1 MQNEHNSARAR
12 TQNAKNLINILSP
25 ATEEIPM
32 SAQEEQPQNNRR
44 HARILVSKLG
54 LDGHDRGALVI
65 CRALRDA
72 GFEVIYSGLFCTPE
86 QVAKIAVDEDV
97 DVVAMSLLN
106 GAHLT
111 IFPKVARLLRESRM
125 ENILIIGGG
134 IIPERDK
141 KALEEQGITGN
152 FGPGTSLS
160 TIIDHINRNLRK
172 AS

>member
-1 MQNEHNSARAR
+1 
-12 TQNAKNLINILSP
+12 
-25 ATEEIPM
+25 M
-32 SAQEEQPQNNRR
+32 SAQEVQPDKIQSPIRV
-44 HARILVSKLG
+44 LVSKLG

-111 IFPKVARLLRESRM
+111 IFPKVAKLLKERGV
-125 ENILIIGGG
+125 NDVLIVGGG
-134 IIPERDK
+134 IIPEKDK
-141 KALEEQGITGN
+141 RILEEQGITGN
-152 FGPGTSLS
+152 FGPGTPLS
-160 TIIDHINRNLRK
+160 SIIDHINRNVRK
-172 AS
+172 PNTGKLTTSL

>member
-1 MQNEHNSARAR
+1 
-12 TQNAKNLINILSP
+12 
-25 ATEEIPM
+25 M
-32 SAQEEQPQNNRR
+32 SAQQAKPDKIQSPI
-44 HARILVSKLG
+44 RILVSKLG

-111 IFPKVARLLRESRM
+111 IFPKVARLLKERGV
-125 ENILIIGGG
+125 NDILIVGGG
-134 IIPERDK
+134 IIPENDK
-141 KALEEQGITGN
+141 RILEEQGITGN
-152 FGPGTSLS
+152 FGPGTQLS
-160 TIIDHINRNLRK
+160 SIIDHINRNVRK
-172 AS
+172 PNTTN

>member
-1 MQNEHNSARAR
+1 
-12 TQNAKNLINILSP
+12 
-25 ATEEIPM
+25 M
-32 SAQEEQPQNNRR
+32 SAQQVQPDEVQSPIRV
-44 HARILVSKLG
+44 LVSKLG

-111 IFPKVARLLRESRM
+111 IFPKVARLLKDRGV
-125 ENILIIGGG
+125 NDILIVGGG
-134 IIPERDK
+134 IIPENDK
-141 KALEEQGITGN
+141 RILEEQGITGN
-152 FGPGTSLS
+152 FGPGTQLS
-160 TIIDHINRNLRK
+160 SIIDHINRNVRK
-172 AS
+172 PNTT

>member
-1 MQNEHNSARAR
+1 
-12 TQNAKNLINILSP
+12 
-25 ATEEIPM
+25 M
-32 SAQEEQPQNNRR
+32 SAQQAKPDKIQSPI
-44 HARILVSKLG
+44 RILVSKLG

-111 IFPKVARLLRESRM
+111 IFPKVARLLKERGV
-125 ENILIIGGG
+125 NDILIVGGG
-134 IIPERDK
+134 IIPENDK
-141 KALEEQGITGN
+141 RILEEQGITGN
-152 FGPGTSLS
+152 FGPGTQLS
-160 TIIDHINRNLRK
+160 SIIDHINRNVRK
-172 AS
+172 PNTTS

>member
-1 MQNEHNSARAR
+1 
-12 TQNAKNLINILSP
+12 
-25 ATEEIPM
+25 M
-32 SAQEEQPQNNRR
+32 SAQEVQRDNVQSPIRV
-44 HARILVSKLG
+44 LVSKLG

-111 IFPKVARLLRESRM
+111 IFPKVARLLKERGV
-125 ENILIIGGG
+125 NDVLIVGGG
-134 IIPERDK
+134 IIPEKDK
-141 KALEEQGITGN
+141 RILEEQGITGN
-152 FGPGTSLS
+152 FGPGTPLS
-160 TIIDHINRNLRK
+160 SIIAHINRNVHK
-172 AS
+172 PNTGN